1 MYYRKIIPVNELINY
16 LQEKIGELQALG
28 EDEIVSADIEVIT
41 TENVISDIIYDR
53 EFIYDREYREEYENM
68 EECLKTI
75 PPHILLE
82 YVHYPKE
89 DAKSDGYWDNFQ
101 EIKNDIWSDNILP
114 LIEKDLVEKKKE
126 DQNGKQ

>member
-41 TENVISDIIYDR
+41 TENVISNIIYN
-53 EFIYDREYREEYENM
+53 REYREEYENM

>member
-41 TENVISDIIYDR
+41 TENVITDI
-53 EFIYDREYREEYENM
+53 IYDREYREEYENLR
-68 EECLKTI
+68 ECLNTI
-75 PPHILLE
+75 PPHVLLE

-89 DAKSDGYWDNFQ
+89 DAKTDGYWDNFQ

-114 LIEKDLVEKKKE
+114 LIEKDLVEKKRE
-126 DQNGKQ
+126 D